1 MHPQAM
7 DRWTRHCGLYFHQD
21 PETECM
27 VLHPEN
33 SRKPHIDMLLFRPNE
48 LYPFYKLCTMGAS
61 DYKLPMTFCCR
72 NEWIM
77 FLSPEENLKN
87 NLSWFSDVLL
97 SVALYPMEN
106 HMALTWGHSI
116 VWGRQPETDMV
127 GAYLDLPYP
136 IEGSGF
142 SVCTLGP
149 LKKAQCLQVTLLTEE
164 EIQKLI
170 RLGPEKF
177 CDFLYP
183 QKGKPHF
190 FSQRYRSEIF

>member
-1 MHPQAM
+1 
-7 DRWTRHCGLYFHQD
+7 
-21 PETECM
+21 
-27 VLHPEN
+27 
-33 SRKPHIDMLLFRPNE
+33 
-48 LYPFYKLCTMGAS
+48 
-61 DYKLPMTFCCR
+61 
-72 NEWIM
+72 
-77 FLSPEENLKN
+77 
-87 NLSWFSDVLL
+87 
-97 SVALYPMEN
+97 MEN